1 MGGKTQISASS
12 APKKTGKGSRKPK
25 AKAKKERL
33 EADYIGKGKSAD
45 EWVSNSGLAII
56 SGWARNG
63 LTFKEIAEKIG
74 ITDRTFRTWRK
85 NYAEIEKVLQTNRE
99 MADLAVEGRLYS
111 NALNGDNTAIIFYL
125 KNRDPKKWKDHP
137 VSADIELKKTELDLL
152 KAENERKK
160 LELEQKKLD
169 YQMECLRYQISGAQ
183 GDEKTEAIK
192 EFLEAVNPTN
202 EQIDE
207 LYDEIES
214 EEVSEDDACDG
225 EENGS

>member
-1 MGGKTQISASS
+1 MLR
-12 APKKTGKGSRKPK
+12 SRKFY
-25 AKAKKERL
+25 RQT
-33 EADYIGKGKSAD
+33 
-45 EWVSNSGLAII
+45 
-56 SGWARNG
+56 ARWP
-63 LTFKEIAEKIG
+63 TF
-74 ITDRTFRTWRK
+74 
-85 NYAEIEKVLQTNRE
+85 
-99 MADLAVEGRLYS
+99 AVEGRLYS

-192 EFLEAVNPTN
+192 EFLEAVNPQTN
-202 EQIDE
+202 K
-207 LYDEIES
+207 LTS
-214 EEVSEDDACDG
+214 CMTKLSLRR
-225 EENGS
+225 

>member
-1 MGGKTQISASS
+1 M
-12 APKKTGKGSRKPK
+12 
-25 AKAKKERL
+25 
-33 EADYIGKGKSAD
+33 
-45 EWVSNSGLAII
+45 
-56 SGWARNG
+56 
-63 LTFKEIAEKIG
+63 
-74 ITDRTFRTWRK
+74 
-85 NYAEIEKVLQTNRE
+85 
-99 MADLAVEGRLYS
+99 
-111 NALNGDNTAIIFYL
+111 
-125 KNRDPKKWKDHP
+125 
-137 VSADIELKKTELDLL
+137 L

>member
-1 MGGKTQISASS
+1 MPSLLRRFCCYLA
-12 APKKTGKGSRKPK
+12 APGNFKAFGRV
-25 AKAKKERL
+25 AKASLR
-33 EADYIGKGKSAD
+33 D
-45 EWVSNSGLAII
+45 
-56 SGWARNG
+56 
-63 LTFKEIAEKIG
+63 F
-74 ITDRTFRTWRK
+74 
-85 NYAEIEKVLQTNRE
+85 TNRR
-99 MADLAVEGRLYS
+99 GS
-111 NALNGDNTAIIFYL
+111 
-125 KNRDPKKWKDHP
+125 
-137 VSADIELKKTELDLL
+137 
-152 KAENERKK
+152 ENERKK